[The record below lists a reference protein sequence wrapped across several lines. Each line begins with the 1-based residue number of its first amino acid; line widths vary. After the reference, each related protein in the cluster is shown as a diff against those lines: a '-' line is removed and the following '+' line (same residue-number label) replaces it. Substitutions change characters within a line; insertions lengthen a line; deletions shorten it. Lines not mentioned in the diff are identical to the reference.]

1 MIEDLKKRIAQKRAN
16 GEGGFSL
23 IELIVVVVILGV
35 LVAIA
40 IPTYGNIQT
49 TSRQNATATAASNA
63 AMSVASKLASGETM
77 ADIDLAELSGDD
89 ITIAE
94 CTTAAVANTPATIN
108 TTSENVCI
116 MATNGTLD
124 APEDTAW
131 AGTAIQAGN
140 TWE

>member
-16 GEGGFSL
+16 GESGFSL

-63 AMSVASKLASGETM
+63 AMSVSSKLASGETM
-77 ADIDLAELSGDD
+77 ADISLTDLSSDD

-94 CTTAAVANTPATIN
+94 CTTTAVTGTPSTIN

-116 MATNGTLD
+116 MATNSQLD
-124 APEDTAW
+124 TGADTAW

-140 TWE
+140 SWE